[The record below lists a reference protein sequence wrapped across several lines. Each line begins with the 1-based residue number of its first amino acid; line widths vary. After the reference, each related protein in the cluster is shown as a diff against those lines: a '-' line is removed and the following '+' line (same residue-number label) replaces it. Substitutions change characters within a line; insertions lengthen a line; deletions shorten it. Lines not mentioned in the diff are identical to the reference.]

1 MIQFIV
7 KFLVWMVFVSM
18 TTSEIHQGGGA
29 IELTSRTFDKS
40 VRDGSVW
47 IIELYAPWCIH
58 CRTFA
63 PSYEVRDVMVLL
75 IGGVTM
81 SRDQGSEV
89 SKNFARLL
97 HAENKKGVKQ
107 IKVAKVDADSERAI
121 VSRFNIAGFPSFYLI
136 DGWKVYEYN
145 EDLSAASMMSFAKG
159 GYKQQE
165 VSACCGAL
173 FLCFLK
179 AFSPLASANHRV
191 RLSGRPFHFTRHP
204 WDLLDRF
211 KVCCWLS
218 RFKY

>member
-18 TTSEIHQGGGA
+18 TSSEIHQGGGA

-63 PSYEVRDVMVLL
+63 PSYE
-75 IGGVTM
+75 
-81 SRDQGSEV
+81 
-89 SKNFARLL
+89 NFARLL

-165 VSACCGAL
+165 ALPFYSSPMGPLGQIQSMLLVIAIQILTTFEWMQEYFGLSPIVAGLVMASTVLFSGVACMILLVFMWVS
-173 FLCFLK
+173 K
-179 AFSPLASANHRV
+179 QK
-191 RLSGRPFHFTRHP
+191 
-204 WDLLDRF
+204 LD
-211 KVCCWLS
+211 
-218 RFKY
+218 

>member
-18 TTSEIHQGGGA
+18 TSSEIHQGGGA

-63 PSYEVRDVMVLL
+63 PSYE
-75 IGGVTM
+75 
-81 SRDQGSEV
+81 
-89 SKNFARLL
+89 NFARLL